1 MHRIAEL
8 IQRQLKLS
16 VFVPLLLLALGTT
29 WFGLFWSVNHFGQL
43 SNGLPFMDMQPW
55 LTAELLFEQIRSYGN
70 EAVEFYLLWS
80 AFDYAWP
87 FITFTTMLFIT
98 AWLFR
103 YLPETWQAWPRT
115 SASYFSSTD
124 CQQNLA
130 GWLNPRW
137 FCTA

>member
-70 EAVEFYLLWS
+70 EAVEFAREKSTADVVVIEAGCRNY
-80 AFDYAWP
+80 
-87 FITFTTMLFIT
+87 MLDRPIVTLERVRHIPT
-98 AWLFR
+98 A
-103 YLPETWQAWPRT
+103 
-115 SASYFSSTD
+115 
-124 CQQNLA
+124 
-130 GWLNPRW
+130 
-137 FCTA
+137 